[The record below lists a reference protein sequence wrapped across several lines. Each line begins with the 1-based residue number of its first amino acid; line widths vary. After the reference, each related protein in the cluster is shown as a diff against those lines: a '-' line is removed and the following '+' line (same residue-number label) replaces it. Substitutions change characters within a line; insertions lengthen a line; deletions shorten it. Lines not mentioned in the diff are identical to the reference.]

1 MLSFFFNFVPKINL
15 TFMKISGVVVNVCI
29 AVLLL
34 GFMGCTKSEQAQ
46 LTSSVP
52 AVESHSV
59 SNITATSAS
68 GGGYVSKDGG
78 SAVTA
83 RGLCWSTAQQPK
95 VTDSKSVDGKG
106 MGSFTSTITGL
117 NPGTT
122 YYVRAYAT
130 NSNGTTYGSQ
140 SSFATSAL
148 TSGLK
153 FEKNVLLEQYTGTWC
168 GYCTRSIAQI
178 ENLHTVNQK
187 FVHIALHLS
196 DAMTFPQNNALFSS
210 FGFTGVPTVH
220 ADRGSTWSGN
230 NSTIVD
236 MQIPAAAGLSINV
249 VGSGTSVN
257 VTVMAK
263 FANSFADGV
272 RMSVYMLESGI
283 VANQANYYNTD
294 PSHAFYGKG
303 NPVPNYIHNNVLTK
317 IGTDMFGD
325 LIPSAEVGVGK
336 VYSRSFT
343 FSNISADKFSKLKV
357 VAFLT
362 NNSGSKQ
369 KQVINAV
376 VASVGQNKG
385 FVELP

>member
-1 MLSFFFNFVPKINL
+1 
-15 TFMKISGVVVNVCI
+15 MKISGIVVAISV
-29 AVLLL
+29 ASLLL
-34 GFMGCTKSEQAQ
+34 TFGGCTKSEQAQ
-46 LTSSVP
+46 LTNSVP
-52 AVESHSV
+52 AVESHSI
-59 SNITATSAS
+59 SNITATGAS

-95 VTDSKSVDGKG
+95 ISDSKSVDGSG

-130 NSNGTTYGSQ
+130 NSTGTSYGSQ

-148 TSGLK
+148 SSGLK

-196 DAMTFPQNNALFSS
+196 DAMTFPQNSALFSS

-220 ADRGSTWSGN
+220 TDRASTWNGN
-230 NSTIVD
+230 VTAIVD
-236 MQIPAAAGLSINV
+236 MQIPAGAGLAINV
-249 VGSGTSVN
+249 TGSGTSVS
-257 VTVMAK
+257 VTAQAK
-263 FANSFADGV
+263 FGTGFPDGV
-272 RMSVYMLESGI
+272 RMSVYMLEDGI

-303 NPVPNYIHNNVLTK
+303 NPVPNFIHNNVLTK

-325 LIPSAEVGVGK
+325 LIPAAEVGVGK

-362 NNSGSKQ
+362 HNSGSKQ

-376 VASVGQNKG
+376 AASVGQNKG